1 MSVFSPV
8 KFRVKFRYTIS
19 ANSDDTFT
27 YDAEQ
32 ILNTPPSRRGNIEFL
47 NCYHKKEL
55 YFMLAFMNPD
65 VKKCIF
71 TFTDL
76 NNKIVSRMS
85 ISRVSF
91 DQNYDNFV
99 QEKIIEEIYNLLAK
113 ELLFFKVSNGNCSKL
128 IGKYHQNLNSKL

>member
-1 MSVFSPV
+1 MSVFTPV
-8 KFRVKFRYTIS
+8 KFRVKFRYAIS
-19 ANSDDTFT
+19 VNSDATFT

-71 TFTDL
+71 TFTDM
-76 NNKIVSRMS
+76 NNKIISRIS
-85 ISRVSF
+85 ISRDSF
-91 DQNYDNFV
+91 DQTYDRNQ
-99 QEKIIEEIYNLLAK
+99 QEKLIEEIYNLLAK

-128 IGKYHQNLNSKL
+128 VGKYHQNLHPKL